1 MMAFSFGGTP
11 RIPNTFFEDPMSN
24 AFSNVNRYFT
34 KAAQLLQLPP
44 EISEQLMTPFRE
56 LRVECCIRM
65 DDGRVR
71 TFVGYRVQHDNSR
84 GPFKG
89 GLRYSPDVDID
100 EVRALASL
108 MTWKTSVVGIP
119 FGGAK
124 GGICVDPSQLSVAEL
139 ERLTRR
145 FVQGIHLVIGDNVD
159 IPAPDVNTNAQVMAW
174 FMDEFN
180 KFHGFH
186 PGVVTG
192 KPVDMF
198 GSLGRDEATGR
209 GVMIATE
216 EYLRTQD
223 KKIADTTFV
232 VQGFGNVGSH
242 SARLIHELGGKVV
255 AIGDHTASFHDP
267 EGIHIP
273 AALAWI
279 KEKKVLAGWTGA
291 PTIPRDEILFQ
302 ECDVLIP
309 AALGHVITAEN
320 AHRIRCKVIVEG
332 ANGPTTP
339 EADDQLHQRGI
350 VIVPDIYA
358 NAGGVTVSY
367 FEWVQNI
374 QQFYWEEIRVRTEL
388 EKIMRRAFQDLYA
401 TAQSHQTDLRTAAF
415 VVAIQRVAKATAQRG
430 I

>member
-1 MMAFSFGGTP
+1 
-11 RIPNTFFEDPMSN
+11 MSN
-24 AFSNVNRYFT
+24 AFSNVNRYFN
-34 KAAQLLQLPP
+34 KAAQVLSLAP
-44 EISEQLMTPFRE
+44 EIAEQLMTPFRE
-56 LRVECCIRM
+56 LRVECSIRM
-65 DDGRVR
+65 DDGKIR

-108 MTWKTSVVGIP
+108 MTWKTAVVGIP
-119 FGGAK
+119 YGGAK
-124 GGICVDPSQLSVAEL
+124 GGICVDPAQLSAGEL

-145 FVQGIHLVIGDNVD
+145 FVQGIHLVIGDNID
-159 IPAPDVNTNAQVMAW
+159 IPAPDVNTNSQVMAW
-174 FMDEFN
+174 FMDEYN

-209 GVMIATE
+209 GVLIATE

-223 KKIADTTFV
+223 KKISDATFV

-242 SARLIHELGGKVV
+242 SARLIHERGGKVV
-255 AIGDHTASFHDP
+255 AIGDHTASYYDH

-273 AALAWI
+273 AALAWV
-279 KEKKVLAGWTGA
+279 KERKVLAGWTGA
-291 PTIPRDEILFQ
+291 PSIPRDEILFQ
-302 ECDVLIP
+302 ECDVLVP
-309 AALGHVITAEN
+309 AALGSVITAEN
-320 AHRIRCKVIVEG
+320 ADRIKARVIIEG

-339 EADDQLHQRGI
+339 EADDLLHARGV

-374 QQFYWEEIRVRTEL
+374 QQFYWEELRVRTEL
-388 EKIMRRAFQDLYA
+388 ERIMRRAFQDLYA
-401 TAQSHQTDLRTAAF
+401 TAQSHHIDLRTAAF

>member
-1 MMAFSFGGTP
+1 
-11 RIPNTFFEDPMSN
+11 MSN

-34 KAAQLLQLPP
+34 KAAQVLSLSPDTA
-44 EISEQLMTPFRE
+44 EQLMTPFRE
-56 LRVECCIRM
+56 LRVECTIRM

-71 TFVGYRVQHDNSR
+71 TFVGYRVQHDNAR

-89 GLRYSPDVDID
+89 GLRYSPEVDID

-108 MTWKTSVVGIP
+108 MTWKTAVVGIT

-124 GGICVDPSQLSVAEL
+124 GGISVDPSQLSTDEL

-174 FMDEFN
+174 FMDEYN

-216 EYLRTQD
+216 EFLRTQD
-223 KKIADTTFV
+223 RKISDSTFV

-242 SARLIHELGGKVV
+242 SARLFHERGGKVV
-255 AIGDHTASFHDP
+255 AIGDHTAAYYDP

-273 AALAWI
+273 AALAWV
-279 KEKKVLAGWTGA
+279 KERKVLAGWTGA
-291 PTIPRDEILFQ
+291 PSISREDLLFQ
-302 ECDVLIP
+302 ECDVLVP
-309 AALGHVITAEN
+309 AALGGVITAEN
-320 AHRIRCKVIVEG
+320 ALRLRCKVIVEG

-339 EADDQLHQRGI
+339 EADDLLHARG
-350 VIVPDIYA
+350 VVVLPDIYA

-374 QQFYWEEIRVRTEL
+374 QQFYWEEGRVRSEL
-388 EKIMRRAFQDLYA
+388 ERIMRRAFADLYA
-401 TAQSHQTDLRTAAF
+401 TAQSHRIDLRTAAF

>member
-1 MMAFSFGGTP
+1 
-11 RIPNTFFEDPMSN
+11 MSN
-24 AFSNVNRYFT
+24 AFSNVNRYFN
-34 KAAQLLQLPP
+34 KAAQVLSLAP
-44 EISEQLMTPFRE
+44 EIAEQLMTPFRE
-56 LRVECCIRM
+56 LRVECSIRM
-65 DDGRVR
+65 DDGKIR

-108 MTWKTSVVGIP
+108 MTWKTAVVGIP
-119 FGGAK
+119 YGGAK
-124 GGICVDPSQLSVAEL
+124 GGICVDPAQLSAGEL

-159 IPAPDVNTNAQVMAW
+159 IPAPDVNTNSQVMAW
-174 FMDEFN
+174 FMDEYN

-209 GVMIATE
+209 GVLIATE

-223 KKIADTTFV
+223 KKISDATFV

-242 SARLIHELGGKVV
+242 SARLIHERGGKVV
-255 AIGDHTASFHDP
+255 SIGDHTASYYDP

-273 AALAWI
+273 AALAWV
-279 KEKKVLAGWTGA
+279 KERKVLAGWTGA
-291 PTIPRDEILFQ
+291 PSIPRDEILFQ
-302 ECDVLIP
+302 ECDVLVP
-309 AALGHVITAEN
+309 AALGSVITAEN
-320 AHRIRCKVIVEG
+320 ADRIKARVIIEG

-339 EADDQLHQRGI
+339 EADDLLHARGV

-374 QQFYWEEIRVRTEL
+374 QQFYWEELRVRTEL
-388 EKIMRRAFQDLYA
+388 ERIMRRAFQDLYA
-401 TAQSHQTDLRTAAF
+401 TAQSHHIDLRTAAF

>member
-1 MMAFSFGGTP
+1 
-11 RIPNTFFEDPMSN
+11 MSN
-24 AFSNVNRYFT
+24 AFSNVNRYFN
-34 KAAQLLQLPP
+34 KAAQVLSLAP
-44 EISEQLMTPFRE
+44 EIAEQLMTPFRE
-56 LRVECCIRM
+56 LRVECSIRM
-65 DDGRVR
+65 DDGKIR

-108 MTWKTSVVGIP
+108 MTWKTAVVGIP
-119 FGGAK
+119 YGGAK
-124 GGICVDPSQLSVAEL
+124 GGICVDPAQLSAGEL

-145 FVQGIHLVIGDNVD
+145 FVQGIHLVIGDNID
-159 IPAPDVNTNAQVMAW
+159 IPAPDVNTNSQVMAW
-174 FMDEFN
+174 FMDEYN

-209 GVMIATE
+209 GVLIATE

-223 KKIADTTFV
+223 KKISDATFV

-242 SARLIHELGGKVV
+242 SARLIHERGGKVV
-255 AIGDHTASFHDP
+255 AIGDHTASYYDH

-279 KEKKVLAGWTGA
+279 KERKVLAGWTGA
-291 PTIPRDEILFQ
+291 PSIPRDEILFQ
-302 ECDVLIP
+302 ECDVLVP
-309 AALGHVITAEN
+309 AALGSVITAEN
-320 AHRIRCKVIVEG
+320 ADRIKARVIIEG

-339 EADDQLHQRGI
+339 EADDLLHARGV

-374 QQFYWEEIRVRTEL
+374 QQFYWEELRVRTEL
-388 EKIMRRAFQDLYA
+388 ERIMRRAFQDLYA
-401 TAQSHQTDLRTAAF
+401 TAQSHHIDLRTAAF

>member
-1 MMAFSFGGTP
+1 
-11 RIPNTFFEDPMSN
+11 MSN

-34 KAAQLLQLPP
+34 KAAQVLSLGADTA
-44 EISEQLMTPFRE
+44 EQLMTPFRE
-56 LRVECCIRM
+56 LRVECTIRM

-71 TFVGYRVQHDNSR
+71 TFVGYRVQHDNAR

-89 GLRYSPDVDID
+89 GLRYSPEVDID

-108 MTWKTSVVGIP
+108 MTWKTAVVGIP

-124 GGICVDPSQLSVAEL
+124 GGICVDPAQLSTDEL

-174 FMDEFN
+174 FMDEYN

-223 KKIADTTFV
+223 KKISDSTFV

-242 SARLIHELGGKVV
+242 SARLFHERGGKVV
-255 AIGDHTASFHDP
+255 AIGDHTAAYYDP

-273 AALAWI
+273 AALAWV
-279 KEKKVLAGWTGA
+279 KERKVLAGWTGA
-291 PTIPRDEILFQ
+291 PGISREDLLFQ
-302 ECDVLIP
+302 ECDVLVP
-309 AALGHVITAEN
+309 AALGGVITADN
-320 AHRIRCKVIVEG
+320 AHRLRCKVIVEG

-339 EADDQLHQRGI
+339 EADDILHARGV
-350 VIVPDIYA
+350 VILPDIYA

-374 QQFYWEEIRVRTEL
+374 QQFYWEEGRVRSEL
-388 EKIMRRAFQDLYA
+388 ERIMRRAFADLYA
-401 TAQSHQTDLRTAAF
+401 TAQSHRIDLRTAAF

>member
-1 MMAFSFGGTP
+1 
-11 RIPNTFFEDPMSN
+11 MSN
-24 AFSNVNRYFT
+24 AFSNVNRYFA
-34 KAAQLLQLPP
+34 KAAQVLALSP
-44 EISEQLMTPFRE
+44 ETAEQLMTPFRE
-56 LRVECCIRM
+56 LRVECSIRM
-65 DDGRVR
+65 DDGKIR
-71 TFVGYRVQHDNSR
+71 TFVGYRVQHDNAR

-108 MTWKTSVVGIP
+108 MTWKTAVVGIP

-124 GGICVDPSQLSVAEL
+124 GGICVDPAQLSSGEL

-174 FMDEFN
+174 FMDEYN

-223 KKIADTTFV
+223 KKISDATFV

-242 SARLIHELGGKVV
+242 SARLFHERGGKVV
-255 AIGDHTASFHDP
+255 AIGDHTASYYDP
-267 EGIHIP
+267 EGINIP
-273 AALAWI
+273 AALAWVKDRKI
-279 KEKKVLAGWTGA
+279 LAGWTGA
-291 PTIPRDEILFQ
+291 PSISRDDILYQ
-302 ECDVLIP
+302 ECDVLVP
-309 AALGHVITAEN
+309 AALGGIITAEN
-320 AHRIRCKVIVEG
+320 AGRLKCKVIVEG

-339 EADDQLHQRGI
+339 EADDILHARGV
-350 VIVPDIYA
+350 VILPDIYA

-367 FEWVQNI
+367 FEWAQNI
-374 QQFYWEEIRVRTEL
+374 QQFYWEETRVRSEL
-388 EKIMRRAFQDLYA
+388 ERIMRRAFADLYS
-401 TAQSHQTDLRTAAF
+401 TAQSHHIDLRTAAF

>member
-1 MMAFSFGGTP
+1 
-11 RIPNTFFEDPMSN
+11 MSN
-24 AFSNVNRYFT
+24 AFSNVNRYFN
-34 KAAQLLQLPP
+34 KAAQVLSLAP
-44 EISEQLMTPFRE
+44 EIAEQLMTPFRE
-56 LRVECCIRM
+56 LRVECSIRM
-65 DDGRVR
+65 DDGQIR

-108 MTWKTSVVGIP
+108 MTWKTAVVGIP
-119 FGGAK
+119 YGGAK
-124 GGICVDPSQLSVAEL
+124 GGICVDPAQLSAGEL

-145 FVQGIHLVIGDNVD
+145 FVQGIHLVIGDNID
-159 IPAPDVNTNAQVMAW
+159 IPAPDVNTNSQVMAW
-174 FMDEFN
+174 FMDEYN

-209 GVMIATE
+209 GVLIATE

-223 KKIADTTFV
+223 KKISDATFV

-242 SARLIHELGGKVV
+242 SARLIHERGGKVV
-255 AIGDHTASFHDP
+255 AIGDHTASYYDP

-273 AALAWI
+273 AALAWV
-279 KEKKVLAGWTGA
+279 KERKVLAGWTGA
-291 PTIPRDEILFQ
+291 PSIPRDEILFQ
-302 ECDVLIP
+302 ECDVLVP
-309 AALGHVITAEN
+309 AALGSVITAEN
-320 AHRIRCKVIVEG
+320 ADRIKARVIIEG

-339 EADDQLHQRGI
+339 EADDLLHARGV

-374 QQFYWEEIRVRTEL
+374 QQFYWEELRVRTEL
-388 EKIMRRAFQDLYA
+388 ERIMRRAFQDLYA
-401 TAQSHQTDLRTAAF
+401 TAQSHHIDLRTAAF

>member
-1 MMAFSFGGTP
+1 
-11 RIPNTFFEDPMSN
+11 MSN
-24 AFSNVNRYFT
+24 AFSNVNRYFN
-34 KAAQLLQLPP
+34 KAAQVLSLAP
-44 EISEQLMTPFRE
+44 EIAEQLMTPFRE
-56 LRVECCIRM
+56 LRVECSIRM
-65 DDGRVR
+65 DDGKIR

-108 MTWKTSVVGIP
+108 MTWKTAVVGIP
-119 FGGAK
+119 YGGAK
-124 GGICVDPSQLSVAEL
+124 GGICVDPAQLSAGEL

-145 FVQGIHLVIGDNVD
+145 FVQGIHLVIGDNID
-159 IPAPDVNTNAQVMAW
+159 IPAPDVNTNSQVMAW
-174 FMDEFN
+174 FMDEYN

-209 GVMIATE
+209 GVLIATE

-223 KKIADTTFV
+223 KKILDATFV

-242 SARLIHELGGKVV
+242 SARLIHERGGKVV
-255 AIGDHTASFHDP
+255 AIGDHTASYYDH

-279 KEKKVLAGWTGA
+279 KERKVLAGWTGA
-291 PTIPRDEILFQ
+291 PSIPRDEILFQ
-302 ECDVLIP
+302 ECDVLVP
-309 AALGHVITAEN
+309 AALGSVITAEN
-320 AHRIRCKVIVEG
+320 ADRIKARVIIEG

-339 EADDQLHQRGI
+339 EADDLLHARGV

-374 QQFYWEEIRVRTEL
+374 QQFYWEELRVRTEL
-388 EKIMRRAFQDLYA
+388 ERIMRRAFQDLYA
-401 TAQSHQTDLRTAAF
+401 TAQSHHIDLRTAAF

>member
-1 MMAFSFGGTP
+1 
-11 RIPNTFFEDPMSN
+11 MSN

-34 KAAQLLQLPP
+34 KAAQVLSLSPDTA
-44 EISEQLMTPFRE
+44 EQLMTPFRE
-56 LRVECCIRM
+56 LRVECTIRM

-71 TFVGYRVQHDNSR
+71 TFVGYRVQHDNAR

-89 GLRYSPDVDID
+89 GLRYSPEVDID

-108 MTWKTSVVGIP
+108 MTWKTAVVGIP

-124 GGICVDPSQLSVAEL
+124 GGISVDPSQLSTDEL

-174 FMDEFN
+174 FMDEYN

-216 EYLRTQD
+216 EFLRTQD
-223 KKIADTTFV
+223 RKISDSTFV

-242 SARLIHELGGKVV
+242 SARLFHERGGKVV
-255 AIGDHTASFHDP
+255 AIGDHTAAYYDP

-273 AALAWI
+273 AALAWV
-279 KEKKVLAGWTGA
+279 KERKVLAGWTGA
-291 PTIPRDEILFQ
+291 PSISREDLLFQ
-302 ECDVLIP
+302 ECDVLVP
-309 AALGHVITAEN
+309 AALGGVITAEN
-320 AHRIRCKVIVEG
+320 ALRLRCKVIVEG

-339 EADDQLHQRGI
+339 EADDLLHARG
-350 VIVPDIYA
+350 VVVLPDIYA

-374 QQFYWEEIRVRTEL
+374 QQFYWEEGRVRSEL
-388 EKIMRRAFQDLYA
+388 ERIMRRAFADLYA
-401 TAQSHQTDLRTAAF
+401 TAQSHRIDLRTAAF

>member
-1 MMAFSFGGTP
+1 
-11 RIPNTFFEDPMSN
+11 MSN
-24 AFSNVNRYFT
+24 AFANVNRYFK
-34 KAAQLLQLPP
+34 KAAELLQLSP

-65 DDGRVR
+65 DDGKIR

-89 GLRYSPDVDID
+89 GLRYASDVDLD

-108 MTWKTSVVGIP
+108 MTWKTAVVGIP

-124 GGICVDPSQLSVAEL
+124 GGICVDPAQLSAGEL

-145 FVQGIHLVIGDNVD
+145 FVQGIHMVIGDNVD
-159 IPAPDVNTNAQVMAW
+159 IPAPDVNTNSQVMAW
-174 FMDEFN
+174 FMDEYN

-209 GVMIATE
+209 GVLIATE

-223 KKIADTTFV
+223 RKISDATFV

-242 SARLIHELGGKVV
+242 SARLIHERGGKVV
-255 AIGDHTASFHDP
+255 AIGDHTASFYDP

-273 AALAWI
+273 AALAWV
-279 KEKKVLAGWTGA
+279 KDKKVLAGWTGA
-291 PTIPRDEILFQ
+291 PCIARDEILFQ

-309 AALGHVITAEN
+309 AALGHVITGEN

-339 EADDQLHQRGI
+339 EADENLHARGI
-350 VIVPDIYA
+350 VVVPDIYA

-374 QQFYWEEIRVRTEL
+374 QQFYWEELRVRTEL
-388 EKIMRRAFQDLYA
+388 EKIMRRAFQDLYS
-401 TAQSHQTDLRTAAF
+401 TAQSHRTDLRTAAF

>member
-1 MMAFSFGGTP
+1 
-11 RIPNTFFEDPMSN
+11 MSN

-34 KAAQLLQLPP
+34 KAAQVLSLSPDTA
-44 EISEQLMTPFRE
+44 EQLMTPFRE
-56 LRVECCIRM
+56 LRVECTIRM

-71 TFVGYRVQHDNSR
+71 TFVGYRVQHDNAR

-89 GLRYSPDVDID
+89 GLRYSPEVDID

-108 MTWKTSVVGIP
+108 MTWKTAVVGIP

-124 GGICVDPSQLSVAEL
+124 GGISVDPSQLSTDEL

-159 IPAPDVNTNAQVMAW
+159 IPAPDVNTNSQVMAW
-174 FMDEFN
+174 FMDEYN

-216 EYLRTQD
+216 EFLRTQD
-223 KKIADTTFV
+223 RKISDSTFV

-242 SARLIHELGGKVV
+242 SARLFHERGGKVV
-255 AIGDHTASFHDP
+255 AIGDHTAAYYDP

-273 AALAWI
+273 AALAWV
-279 KEKKVLAGWTGA
+279 KERKVLAGWTGA
-291 PTIPRDEILFQ
+291 PSISREDLLFQ
-302 ECDVLIP
+302 ECDVLVP
-309 AALGHVITAEN
+309 AALGGVITAEN
-320 AHRIRCKVIVEG
+320 ALRLRCKVIVEG

-339 EADDQLHQRGI
+339 EADDLLHARG
-350 VIVPDIYA
+350 VVVLPDIYA

-374 QQFYWEEIRVRTEL
+374 QQFYWEEGRVRSEL
-388 EKIMRRAFQDLYA
+388 ERIMRRAFADLYA
-401 TAQSHQTDLRTAAF
+401 TAQSHRIDLRTAAF

>member
-1 MMAFSFGGTP
+1 
-11 RIPNTFFEDPMSN
+11 MSN

-34 KAAQLLQLPP
+34 KAAQVLSLSPDTA
-44 EISEQLMTPFRE
+44 EQLMTPFRE
-56 LRVECCIRM
+56 LRVECTIRM

-71 TFVGYRVQHDNSR
+71 TFVGYRVQHDNAR

-89 GLRYSPDVDID
+89 GLRYSPEVDID

-108 MTWKTSVVGIP
+108 MTWKTAVVGIP

-124 GGICVDPSQLSVAEL
+124 GGISVDPSQLSTDEL

-174 FMDEFN
+174 FMDEYN

-216 EYLRTQD
+216 EFLRTQD
-223 KKIADTTFV
+223 RKISDSTFV

-242 SARLIHELGGKVV
+242 SARLFHERGGKVV
-255 AIGDHTASFHDP
+255 AIGDHTAAYYDP

-273 AALAWI
+273 AAL
-279 KEKKVLAGWTGA
+279 T
-291 PTIPRDEILFQ
+291 
-302 ECDVLIP
+302 
-309 AALGHVITAEN
+309 
-320 AHRIRCKVIVEG
+320 
-332 ANGPTTP
+332 
-339 EADDQLHQRGI
+339 
-350 VIVPDIYA
+350 
-358 NAGGVTVSY
+358 
-367 FEWVQNI
+367 
-374 QQFYWEEIRVRTEL
+374 
-388 EKIMRRAFQDLYA
+388 
-401 TAQSHQTDLRTAAF
+401 
-415 VVAIQRVAKATAQRG
+415 
-430 I
+430 